1 MAIVYCAVVKRK
13 KKLVKRSYGWM
24 LLRVNF
30 ANNFF
35 LEEGSLFLT
44 VYVFVVV
51 EVKNNRFFLKKALII
66 NAIIVVNYM
75 H

>member
-24 LLRVNF
+24 FLRVNF

-35 LEEGSLFLT
+35 LKKA
-44 VYVFVVV
+44 VYFWQFDVFVVV

>member
-1 MAIVYCAVVKRK
+1 MLWLREHKARK
-13 KKLVKRSYGWM
+13 EIIWLNVITGKFCKQ
-24 LLRVNF
+24 
-30 ANNFF
+30 F
-35 LEEGSLFLT
+35 LSEEGSLFLT